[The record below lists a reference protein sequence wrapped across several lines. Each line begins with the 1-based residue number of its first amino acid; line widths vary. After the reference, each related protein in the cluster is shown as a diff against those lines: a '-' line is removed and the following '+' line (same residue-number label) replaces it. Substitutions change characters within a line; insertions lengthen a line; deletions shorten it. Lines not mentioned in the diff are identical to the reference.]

1 MKKPYYLI
9 LIVLG
14 ITLLIF
20 GIFVNRN
27 NPGIQTKQVQTTQL
41 PDIVLGTDGFVEA
54 SVTYPS
60 ELTLEEEGIITLK
73 VVPDKKV
80 KDALDQGLTIDSQ
93 LSANPLKTR
102 SDRRQ
107 NMPVQAR
114 GTEIS
119 WTVSGNLLIPAK
131 VKLSLGLADQ
141 GTDPTKY
148 PLSPQ
153 HHFEFNIPVVE
164 SKSKTT
170 FKQVLGPLMMGFGGA
185 MLIVGFIMASKDFD
199 QAAKPKKKKS
209 KR

>member
-27 NPGIQTKQVQTTQL
+27 NPGIQTTQVQTTQL

-60 ELTLEEEGIITLK
+60 ELALEEEGIITLK

-93 LSANPLKTR
+93 LSANPLKT
-102 SDRRQ
+102 SSERRQ
-107 NMPVQAR
+107 HLPVQAQ

-119 WTVSGNLLIPAK
+119 WTVSGNLLIPSK
-131 VKLSLGLADQ
+131 VKLSLGLADHR
-141 GTDPTKY
+141 TDPTKY
-148 PLSPQ
+148 PISPQ
-153 HHFEFNIPVVE
+153 HQFEFNIPVVE
-164 SKSKTT
+164 TKSKTT
-170 FKQVLGPLMMGFGGA
+170 FKQVLGPLMMGSGGV
-185 MLIVGFIMASKDFD
+185 MLVVGFILASKDFD
-199 QAAKPKKKKS
+199 QATKPKKKKS